1 MGADP
6 ELFLEDSKGNI
17 VPSSE
22 AIPEDGWDYSGE
34 IIKRDSVNKVVRDGI
49 QIELNS
55 AADTCRELSAYNLAA
70 SLAALRRRLEGLA
83 LEGKKYK
90 VSKAG
95 VIHLPDSVMKKLP
108 KESLEF
114 GCKPSFNIYDPDA
127 IVGVEGDKYNYRSG
141 SGHVHLGKLPHTIWF
156 DKSKHYSPF
165 YNKSVDRRQELVQL
179 LDIVLGNTCVMID
192 RDPLQKERR
201 KHYGR
206 AGEYR
211 LPDHGLEYRT
221 LSNFWLRDYAL
232 ASFVFGMARYAVMI
246 LHSSHMAYTR
256 SVYDEYEKKE
266 FVSGNEKA
274 YPYATELIESVD
286 VAKIREAIDN
296 NDPDL
301 AAENFKAVAKF
312 IRKYQSWNTVKTA
325 VYTMPLDA
333 VRLIY
338 FKYFIEDVKKRGL
351 DAIFKKGI
359 LEAWTTTDSNGTPIP
374 ISTTTASVPG
384 WESFLDA
391 NYRPTVEKL
400 AAKLKKSVAELE

>member
-1 MGADP
+1 
-6 ELFLEDSKGNI
+6 
-17 VPSSE
+17 
-22 AIPEDGWDYSGE
+22 
-34 IIKRDSVNKVVRDGI
+34 
-49 QIELNS
+49 
-55 AADTCRELSAYNLAA
+55 
-70 SLAALRRRLEGLA
+70 
-83 LEGKKYK
+83 
-90 VSKAG
+90 
-95 VIHLPDSVMKKLP
+95 
-108 KESLEF
+108 
-114 GCKPSFNIYDPDA
+114 
-127 IVGVEGDKYNYRSG
+127 
-141 SGHVHLGKLPHTIWF
+141 VHLGKLPHTIWF